1 MGLQAIMAQQTITKE
16 FIQKLT
22 GCQGRLYTYI
32 LSLIGKSNDARD
44 LLQETNKSI
53 LEKASDFTAGTSFSA
68 WASKIAFFK
77 VLSYQRDEQRKAV
90 LFSGET
96 LREIS
101 KKTIAANEQHNR
113 EQHDDRLDL
122 LRDCVKKLPDDRQRL
137 LRQRYEEE
145 IPLEEIASRWGRSYN
160 AMAALLYRMRL
171 SLMDCVQ
178 RSLDAEERS

>member
-1 MGLQAIMAQQTITKE
+1 MTQQTITKE
-16 FIQKLT
+16 FIKKLT
-22 GCQGRLYTYI
+22 NFQGQMYTYI

-44 LLQETNKSI
+44 VLQETNKSI
-53 LEKASDFTAGTSFSA
+53 LEKSSDFTPGTSFSA

-77 VLSYQRDEQRKAV
+77 VLSYQRDEQRKSA
-90 LFSGET
+90 LFNGEA

-101 KKTIAANEQHNR
+101 RKAIAANEQHNR
-113 EQHDDRLDL
+113 EQHDNRLDL

-137 LRQRYEEE
+137 LNLRYEEE
-145 IPLEEIASRWGRSYN
+145 IPLEEIANRWGRSYN

-178 RSLDAEERS
+178 RSLGMEEQS

>member
-1 MGLQAIMAQQTITKE
+1 MTQHTITKE
-16 FIQKLT
+16 FIKKLT
-22 GCQGRLYTYI
+22 CYQGQMYTYI
-32 LSLIGKSNDARD
+32 LSLVGKSNDARD
-44 LLQETNKSI
+44 VLQETNKSI
-53 LEKASDFTAGTSFSA
+53 LEKASDFMPGTSFSA

-77 VLSYQRDEQRKAV
+77 VLSYQRDEQRKSA

-96 LREIS
+96 LKEIS
-101 KKTIAANEQHNR
+101 RKTIAANEQNNR
-113 EQHDDRLDL
+113 EQHDSRLDL

-137 LRQRYEEE
+137 LNLRYEEE

-178 RSLDAEERS
+178 RSLDMEERP